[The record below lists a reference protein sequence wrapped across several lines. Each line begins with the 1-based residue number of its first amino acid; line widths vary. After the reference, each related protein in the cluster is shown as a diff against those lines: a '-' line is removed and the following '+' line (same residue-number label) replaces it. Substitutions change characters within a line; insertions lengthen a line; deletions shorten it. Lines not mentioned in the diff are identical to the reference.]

1 VGQVKT
7 GKGKWLSFFEMAGV
21 GLSSDL
27 VPDGTRAVGG
37 ESSAPLDATPAAIQ
51 EETKPKVFLNL
62 DDERIIKVESM
73 LVMVTN
79 TAVFGKKFL
88 LDISVFQGFGKDD
101 LRGYYASMMA
111 GGYSGN
117 GKVRRYQARK
127 LKVKSSPKMKAISDG
142 IELGKGMVT
151 IKMRLGA
158 LRVIANSK
166 NPGLESLPKDE
177 AIPVPAEQSLD
188 QQTTPDVMENPDLPV
203 SPIEK

>member
-1 VGQVKT
+1 
-7 GKGKWLSFFEMAGV
+7 
-21 GLSSDL
+21 
-27 VPDGTRAVGG
+27 
-37 ESSAPLDATPAAIQ
+37 
-51 EETKPKVFLNL
+51 
-62 DDERIIKVESM
+62 M

-88 LDISVFQGFGKDD
+88 LTPNASLKDGFLDISVFQGFGKDD

-127 LKVKSSPKMKAISDG
+127 LKVKSSPKMKAIADG
-142 IELGKGMVT
+142 IELGKGMVM